1 MGDENQIGGMKMDV
15 PHDPIILVSFVNT
28 KLRDQFATLE
38 ELCQTYELNQAELCQ
53 TLDSIDYQYDETT
66 NQFV

>member
-1 MGDENQIGGMKMDV
+1 MDV

-38 ELCQTYELNQAELCQ
+38 EFCKTYDVDEQELRT
-53 TLDSIDYQYDETT
+53 TLEDIDYDETT